1 MENES
6 KTYVSDKVVDEL
18 IERKVSG
25 YYGEGNN
32 FTIPHELT
40 VVITLKEYR
49 DLVKSNA
56 IKEHEIDKIRSE
68 KDELNEELKSYKT
81 ENDMLTRKIMR
92 MESNTTA
99 KDDSEVK
106 A

>member
-1 MENES
+1 MENE

-25 YYGEGNN
+25 YYGESKN

-40 VVITLKEYR
+40 VTITLQEYR

-56 IKEHEIDKIRSE
+56 IKEHEIDKIRDE
-68 KDELNEELKSYKT
+68 KNKLNEKLESYKT
-81 ENDMLTRKIMR
+81 ENDLLTRKIMR
-92 MESNTTA
+92 MEQPDLHV
-99 KDDSEVK
+99 DDK
-106 A
+106 AEEA

>member
-1 MENES
+1 MENEN

-18 IERKVSG
+18 IDKKVVS
-25 YYGEGNN
+25 YYGEGKN

-40 VVITLKEYR
+40 VTITLQEYR

-68 KDELNEELKSYKT
+68 KDKLNEELKSYKT

-92 MESNTTA
+92 MENDTTA

-106 A
+106 S